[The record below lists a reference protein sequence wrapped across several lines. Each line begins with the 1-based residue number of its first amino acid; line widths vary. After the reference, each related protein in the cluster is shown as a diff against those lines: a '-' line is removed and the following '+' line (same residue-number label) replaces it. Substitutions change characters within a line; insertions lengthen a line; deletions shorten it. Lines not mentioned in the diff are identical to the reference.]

1 MFEKDLKIEN
11 INLTPWG
18 KNYDHVFINSIL
30 GEYMDHMK
38 GDRKNIGKSMRSD
51 IFNERKSEYWSNI

>member
-1 MFEKDLKIEN
+1 MFERDLKIEN
-11 INLTPWG
+11 TNLTPWG

-38 GDRKNIGKSMRSD
+38 GDRKNIGKSKKSD
-51 IFNERKSEYWSNI
+51 LFNERKAEYWSKI